1 MALTEYQE
9 LLEEMRKLLE
19 EIKKEPEGSRPFV
32 VCIEG
37 TNRAFFNIY

>member
-1 MALTEYQE
+1 MPLTEYQS

-32 VCIEG
+32 VCIG
-37 TNRAFFNIY
+37 NKAFLNVY